1 MVFAR
6 GPSVRS
12 HDVGVDDADCGHES
26 EHRRGSN
33 EAEPARLQV
42 GSQGTRFGQ
51 SCGNLDRTGRMR
63 VGIGTIRP
71 HERSQV
77 GGVGGVGLVH
87 VTQSERG
94 PRIRDRSLDLAA
106 VADNGG
112 V

>member
-1 MVFAR
+1 
-6 GPSVRS
+6 
-12 HDVGVDDADCGHES
+12 
-26 EHRRGSN
+26 
-33 EAEPARLQV
+33 
-42 GSQGTRFGQ
+42 
-51 SCGNLDRTGRMR
+51 MR

-71 HERSQV
+71 DERSQV